1 VIIAPSFTNELTI
14 LEETV
19 KALEFGERMCRLIMT
34 AEEMKRRKL
43 AVENMYRLYEKYYP
57 LWVKKQKEE
66 AVAS

>member
-1 VIIAPSFTNELTI
+1 MIIAPSFTNELTI